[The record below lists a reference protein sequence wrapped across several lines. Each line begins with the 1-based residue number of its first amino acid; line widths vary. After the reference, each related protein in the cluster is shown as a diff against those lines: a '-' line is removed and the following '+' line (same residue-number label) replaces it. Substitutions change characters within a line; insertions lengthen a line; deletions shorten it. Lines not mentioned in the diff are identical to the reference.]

1 MPTANYAL
9 TLWLAKRP
17 GLCCCCWCVSRQ
29 DARRARRVLRFVR
42 AIMKDWDEARR
53 MQAEFPRS

>member
-1 MPTANYAL
+1 MAMANYAL

-17 GLCCCCWCVSRQ
+17 SFCCCCWCVSRQ
-29 DARRARRVLRFVR
+29 DALRTRRVFRFVR
-42 AIMKDWDEARR
+42 AIVKDRDEARR